1 MTSPSRGTGGPGPR
15 GQALLLRYWLPLLAY
30 IALIFSGSSV
40 HGDAIPSLF
49 PNMDKVAHLM
59 EYSLLGLLIGRALR
73 ATFDSLSPVIFT
85 FATVG
90 LGGMVGLA
98 DELYQ
103 GHVPGRSRDP
113 FDWLTDLSALA
124 LASLIAQYIHR
135 RPRRDANSATKPGR

>member
-1 MTSPSRGTGGPGPR
+1 M
-15 GQALLLRYWLPLLAY
+15 AV
-30 IALIFSGSSV
+30 IFSGSSV

-49 PNMDKVAHLM
+49 PNMDKVAHLL
-59 EYSLLGLLIGRALR
+59 EYSVLGLLIGRALR
-73 ATFDSLSPVIFT
+73 ATFPEWNPIIFT

-103 GHVPGRSRDP
+103 GHVPGRQRDP
-113 FDWLTDLSALA
+113 LDWLTDVAALT

-135 RPRRDANSATKPGR
+135 RRRGDANSATKPGR